1 GHASHLLGEH
11 APRPS
16 SEPAALGPSA
26 RKAPARPRP
35 ARHRREW
42 GGRVR
47 APDWRAWRA
56 RSRWLHWV
64 VCGLGVGNVVLG
76 NVVEGLVMLTICVL
90 VERGLDWLNRTD
102 HELQARIDA
111 V

>member
-1 GHASHLLGEH
+1 M
-11 APRPS
+11 
-16 SEPAALGPSA
+16 
-26 RKAPARPRP
+26 K
-35 ARHRREW
+35 
-42 GGRVR
+42 

-64 VCGLGVGNVVLG
+64 VCGLGLGNVVLG

-111 V
+111 LRADLARNAASGTPEGPPDVERPGAAT